1 MRRFTE
7 PREVQCDV
15 LVVGLAVERPADK
28 LVIIIDLDTL
38 EYKA

>member
-15 LVVGLAVERPADK
+15 LVVGLAVERLADK
-28 LVIIIDLDTL
+28 LVIIDLDTL
-38 EYKA
+38 GYKT